1 MTSNEKKLQAMLDE
15 VQAEFAAFRESS
27 AELEDELEK
36 ELGIVEAR
44 ARKSEEE
51 LRQTKA
57 ASKDATGQLVREV
70 RYASRRRDSEC
81 LGIFWVGLDET
92 FLLYTANTNSKCF
105 VVDALVL
112 PGSRVVITSAL
123 CVTAQGTKRAGVC
136 IFPQILGFRYVRVL
150 LRVFAFDS
158 LLLLYGQQ
166 PRARYR
172 ARWPRPA
179 PGGEQAH
186 TIM

>member
-57 ASKDATGQLVREV
+57 ASKDATGQLVREPFAAV
-70 RYASRRRDSEC
+70 RPTAEGTLPSEVAETCTRR
-81 LGIFWVGLDET
+81 
-92 FLLYTANTNSKCF
+92 
-105 VVDALVL
+105 
-112 PGSRVVITSAL
+112 
-123 CVTAQGTKRAGVC
+123 
-136 IFPQILGFRYVRVL
+136 
-150 LRVFAFDS
+150 
-158 LLLLYGQQ
+158 
-166 PRARYR
+166 
-172 ARWPRPA
+172 
-179 PGGEQAH
+179 
-186 TIM
+186 